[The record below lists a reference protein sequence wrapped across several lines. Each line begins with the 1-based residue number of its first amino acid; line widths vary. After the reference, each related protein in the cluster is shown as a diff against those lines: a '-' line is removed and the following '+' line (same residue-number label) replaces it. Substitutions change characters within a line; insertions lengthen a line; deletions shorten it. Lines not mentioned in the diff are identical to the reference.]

1 MSACSGGGP
10 KPPPPPT
17 GTYFWSESFAEDIL
31 VAKLKIPYC
40 NVDADNPNCGTR
52 APIPVVRAECRGL
65 DEKKGTFTYSRF
77 TCDIRAGFS
86 GNIGGRIAVWPT
98 GPTTFRWEIL

>member
-1 MSACSGGGP
+1 M
-10 KPPPPPT
+10 KPPPPTT
-17 GTYFWSESFAEDIL
+17 GTYFWSESFAESVL

-40 NVDADNPNCGTR
+40 NIDPGNANCGTR
-52 APIPVVRAECRGL
+52 APIPVRRAECRGL

-77 TCDIRAGFS
+77 TCESSTGSAA
-86 GNIGGRIAVWPT
+86 GRIAVWPT